1 MEIMNCEPKNDMKED
16 HRSYRRNSRSYEKKA
31 WKKIQACKGF
41 EPLTSAITVHRSTN
55 WAN

>member
-41 EPLTSAITVHRSTN
+41 EPLTYAITVHRSTN